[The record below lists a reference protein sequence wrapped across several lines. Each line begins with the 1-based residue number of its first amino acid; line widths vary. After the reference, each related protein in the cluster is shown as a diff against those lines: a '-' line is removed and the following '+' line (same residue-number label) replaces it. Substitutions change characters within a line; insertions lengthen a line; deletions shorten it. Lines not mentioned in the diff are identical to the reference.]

1 MEKVKSNYYCET
13 CNKNYKSIYSLS
25 NHKRRYHPKNE
36 PNISINEQI
45 LSQNTTFLITEKK
58 FNCRYCSK
66 NYKHIQSKNRHE
78 KKCKLSDAIEKETL
92 KKENE
97 LLKEKTR
104 LLEERFESEI
114 KELRSQLR
122 ELINKKGKIHYK
134 TLQKINKQ
142 NNIET
147 QNNTQNIQ
155 QNINIIGFNKENLNE
170 IFSSNEKLN
179 ILKHRFGSLNQL
191 IEYTHFNDKYPELKN
206 IKITNLNNNI
216 AYKYDENKKKFI
228 ATTKEDLISNLITSR
243 MYDIETFSLNEELDN
258 KLSQKD
264 KAVIQKFIDQFYEDE
279 DLFVDNRKDD
289 IKFIIYN
296 GCEQI

>member
-1 MEKVKSNYYCET
+1 MEKVKSKYYCEK
-13 CNKNYKSIYSLS
+13 CNKKYKSIYSFS

-36 PNISINEQI
+36 QNISINEQI

-58 FNCRYCSK
+58 FKCRYCSK
-66 NYKHIQSKNRHE
+66 TYKHIQSKNRHE
-78 KKCKLSDAIEKETL
+78 KKCKLSDAMEKETL

-155 QNINIIGFNKENLNE
+155 QNINIIGFDKENLNE

-296 GCEQI
+296 GCEQL

>member
-1 MEKVKSNYYCET
+1 MWNH
-13 CNKNYKSIYSLS
+13 NKK
-25 NHKRRYHPKNE
+25 YHPKTNQ
-36 PNISINEQI
+36 NIIINNHDDNHNI
-45 LSQNTTFLITEKK
+45 IKNDDKKLTCKYCNKSFSFNQNKW
-58 FNCRYCSK
+58 
-66 NYKHIQSKNRHE
+66 RHE
-78 KKCKLSDAIEKETL
+78 KKCKLSDAIEKDKL

-97 LLKEKTR
+97 LLKEKTK

-122 ELINKKGKIHYK
+122 ELINTKGKIHYK
-134 TLQKINKQ
+134 TLQKINSQ
-142 NNIET
+142 NNIENQ

-155 QNINIIGFNKENLNE
+155 QNINIIGFDKENLNE

-228 ATTKEDLISNLITSR
+228 ATTKEDLISKLITSR

-296 GCEQI
+296 GCEQL

>member
-1 MEKVKSNYYCET
+1 MDKVKSKYYCEK

-25 NHKRRYHPKNE
+25 NHKRRYHPKNPPKILQNP
-36 PNISINEQI
+36 PNILQNPPKSAKINQLECEYCHKI
-45 LSQNTTFLITEKK
+45 FKRSDFLKK
-58 FNCRYCSK
+58 HNDL
-66 NYKHIQSKNRHE
+66 NRCKI
-78 KKCKLSDAIEKETL
+78 KKKLEKENAEL
-92 KKENE
+92 KKQNQE
-97 LLKEKTR
+97 LKEKYGK
-104 LLEERFESEI
+104 EI
-114 KELRSQLR
+114 EELRSQLR

-134 TLQKINKQ
+134 TLQKINSQ
-142 NNIET
+142 NNIENQ

-155 QNINIIGFNKENLNE
+155 QNINIIGFDKENLNE
-170 IFSSNEKLN
+170 LFSSNEKLN

-206 IKITNLNNNI
+206 IKITNLNNNV

-296 GCEQI
+296 GCEQS